1 MHILRDVH
9 LSALLRKALR
19 CSQPVA
25 GTRRVKHRGRSAHI
39 AEGALAPAAIRGAW
53 RSGVSDRD
61 ARDRASSRAPSA
73 AGMCKAMLG
82 RAPSGMGAA
91 PPFSGSPGTP
101 NGAAAGAR
109 GRLDVSDLRMPHRRR
124 PWEAPRRR
132 PATRIRQ
139 GLFILGTP
147 VPQSGPWQQ
156 SRGESV
162 SYVCFCALEGP
173 ELEPLE
179 PKWLRWTDDAGVAS
193 FVLTACA
200 RTFVSSATATAFPC
214 NIVLRSSQASI
225 II

>member
-1 MHILRDVH
+1 MRRLPLEALGDPVCLTEMRATEPH
-9 LSALLRKALR
+9 LAHHLPQACARR
-19 CSQPVA
+19 CSAAHPVA
-25 GTRRVKHRGRSAHI
+25 WV
-39 AEGALAPAAIRGAW
+39 
-53 RSGVSDRD
+53 
-61 ARDRASSRAPSA
+61 
-73 AGMCKAMLG
+73 
-82 RAPSGMGAA
+82 
-91 PPFSGSPGTP
+91 PFSGAPGTP

-193 FVLTACA
+193 FVLTAEVSARRSTYA

-214 NIVLRSSQASI
+214 NIVLHSSQASI